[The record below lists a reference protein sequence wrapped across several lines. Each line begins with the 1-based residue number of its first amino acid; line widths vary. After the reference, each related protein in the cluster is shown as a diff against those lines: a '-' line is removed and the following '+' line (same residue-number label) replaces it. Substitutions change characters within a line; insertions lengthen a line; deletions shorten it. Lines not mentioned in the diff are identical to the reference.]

1 MASFG
6 SKIRSARDKLNMT
19 LAEVAA
25 KVGLPESSVQRYE
38 KGIYL
43 NPTRDLIIRF
53 SNALAVPVIELM
65 GWNDNDMDADIH
77 LLTRSFACTGGAL
90 QPRTQHLIRVIL
102 ELQSEEAME

>member
-1 MASFG
+1 MTIFG
-6 SKIRSARDKLNMT
+6 NKIRSARNKLNMT
-19 LAEVAA
+19 LAEVAE

-53 SNALAVPVIELM
+53 SNALAIPIVELM
-65 GWNDNDMDADIH
+65 GWNDSDMDADIH
-77 LLTRSFACTGGAL
+77 LLTRSFACADGSI

-102 ELQSEEAME
+102 DLKSEEATE